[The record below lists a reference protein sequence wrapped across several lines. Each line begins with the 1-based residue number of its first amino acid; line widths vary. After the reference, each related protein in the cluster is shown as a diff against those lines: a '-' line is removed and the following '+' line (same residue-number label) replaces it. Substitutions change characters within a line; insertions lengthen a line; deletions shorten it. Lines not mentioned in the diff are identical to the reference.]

1 MNNLNS
7 GKNNDLLGL
16 PRLTQMISVRC
27 ANDSIDSILIVVF
40 FKKDVYAL
48 QWNLMYFFSNLKMR
62 KSFVNMFQY
71 RKSLGIDFHNSYA
84 QQKEFDLFVFSFI

>member
-16 PRLTQMISVRC
+16 PRLAQMISVRC
-27 ANDSIDSILIVVF
+27 ANNSINSILIIVF
-40 FKKDVYAL
+40 LWKDAYAL

-62 KSFVNMFQY
+62 ILFVNM
-71 RKSLGIDFHNSYA
+71 LGGLSEYHHKMDMSIHGPHR
-84 QQKEFDLFVFSFI
+84 